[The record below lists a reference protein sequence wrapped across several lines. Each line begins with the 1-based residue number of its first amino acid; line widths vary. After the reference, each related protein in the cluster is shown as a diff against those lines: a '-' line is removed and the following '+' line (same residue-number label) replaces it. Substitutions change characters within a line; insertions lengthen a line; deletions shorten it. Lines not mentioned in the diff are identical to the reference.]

1 MSTFQDARI
10 LILGGLGFIGSNL
23 AIRLVDAGAQVDV
36 NGTQVRDFN
45 YRDGVVD
52 AFVLAAAI
60 GWAPRVDLEDG
71 LWRTAEYFRPRARLY
86 W

>member
-60 GWAPRVDLEDG
+60 GWASRVDLEDG